1 MCHIGDILCFFCDT
15 KIATNALIQR
25 CEAYA
30 LRCFGLQELQI
41 EEIQTHWQDFS
52 CFLPRDTPVPVFD
65 HEQCPF
71 KRVGSFKVYD
81 YPCPNPACKKRLT
94 QPSANKTPITALRNC
109 DWVSNFYAP
118 GLMPIVQWF
127 NTYLENCNERNNIH
141 RQLIA
146 PHAVNPHM
154 TPLETIAGPVYRDL
168 TAEELVKHTMGQEG
182 NLSGGITGTYVDSIT
197 VETTPVTD
205 AICDDDGSLF
215 GDDGQDI
222 NFASITSSEPE
233 AVINSSTT
241 KYCSDPNPGWCDTAG
256 EADVNM
262 INKQPGENYT
272 TANSTQTGVASMPSQ
287 TPGQG
292 HVETDSGEISFEFED
307 VTFCGDED
315 EQGELTAVAPP
326 QAATALVTPDPP
338 AFHPQQQAKK
348 AQRPPP
354 QPIAVPLVPPMANSI
369 LVSGDV
375 QSFSQN
381 LHVGVSGGVS
391 RAGKALEHGYNNNAA
406 PAGVSQLAL
415 PTGGT
420 NNVTVVT
427 SVQNY
432 EGSSKDGRKTTKSKK
447 KGRNSVENAAA
458 NKRQQ
463 ALLKSLAE
471 SEAARMR
478 KNGAAAAANS
488 TTQFMGSVS
497 PVKCPRT
504 FSPDIV
510 VQADI
515 EANPGNYMTEPHADP
530 SSAQPSGFNVV
541 VDTAFNSSNVQGSVS
556 HSMDPV
562 QSNKGFINDPA
573 PQGHATAS
581 KSHDSPIVPT
591 RFHQGSNQV
600 INCQPQHLQG
610 NLLQH
615 DRGSHHG
622 CDSSPG
628 GVHPAMDLDGQ
639 QHNNNLFCHG
649 GVANE
654 YNSHPEGVFMNSPIQ
669 HNFSAGGDQN
679 VFHDVAKAVV
689 MGTSNSDIAID
700 PRLWEASQVAN
711 LNDTTDAQ
719 LASMGFVRANA
730 LPTSQSAERLTA
742 NTPQYPEFNVGTWV
756 QPSSPTY
763 GSSSSGGCISPF
775 KSHHIGTSQGEIDDY
790 AGDMADLGNERQ
802 PSRRTSKKRKSSK
815 ASCLDLYG
823 PTTEQPPPM
832 MTEAMREALASQGSG
847 GAVAPIANMAEP
859 VVAAEGP
866 IVEDRAQMERMELFR
881 MIQEEQRKF
890 QAQQKAE
897 WEAFELRIQ
906 HILQGHGGQ

>member
-1 MCHIGDILCFFCDT
+1 MCHVGDILCFFCDT

-30 LRCFGLQELQI
+30 LKCFGLQEL
-41 EEIQTHWQDFS
+41 EKEGVQTHWQDFS

-65 HEQCPF
+65 YEECPF

-81 YPCPNPACKKRLT
+81 YPCPNPACKKSLT
-94 QPSANKTPITALRNC
+94 QPSANKIPRTTLRNC

-127 NTYLENCNERNNIH
+127 NTYLTNYNERNNIH

-182 NLSGGITGTYVDSIT
+182 NFSDGMTGTHADSIT
-197 VETTPVTD
+197 VKSIPVAD
-205 AICDDDGSLF
+205 VICDDDGSLF
-215 GDDGQDI
+215 GDDGQDT

-241 KYCSDPNPGWCDTAG
+241 KYYPDPRPDWYDTAG
-256 EADVNM
+256 EADLSM
-262 INKQPGENYT
+262 TAKQPGGNCT
-272 TANSTQTGVASMPSQ
+272 TANSTQAGVASMSSQ

-292 HVETDSGEISFEFED
+292 HVETDSGEISFDFED
-307 VTFCGDED
+307 VTFCGDE
-315 EQGELTAVAPP
+315 
-326 QAATALVTPDPP
+326 

-348 AQRPPP
+348 AQRQPP
-354 QPIAVPLVPPMANSI
+354 QPIAVPRVPLMANSI

-381 LHVGVSGGVS
+381 LRAGVSGAVS
-391 RAGKALEHGYNNNAA
+391 RTGKAPEHGYNDNAA
-406 PAGVSQLAL
+406 LAGVSQLAL

-432 EGSSKDGRKTTKSKK
+432 EGYSKDGKKTTKSKK
-447 KGRNSVENAAA
+447 KGRNSVDSAAA

-488 TTQFMGSVS
+488 TTVQFSGSVS

-504 FSPDIV
+504 FSPDLM
-510 VQADI
+510 VQADMK
-515 EANPGNYMTEPHADP
+515 ENPGNYITEPHANR
-530 SSAQPSGFNVV
+530 SSAQPRGFNVV
-541 VDTAFNSSNVQGSVS
+541 VATAFNSSNVQGSIS
-556 HSMDPV
+556 HSMAPI
-562 QSNKGFINDPA
+562 QSNKGFINNPSA
-573 PQGHATAS
+573 QGHATTS
-581 KSHDSPIVPT
+581 ETHDYPIVPP

-600 INCQPQHLQG
+600 INCPPQHLQG
-610 NLLQH
+610 NSLQH

-622 CDSSPG
+622 YNSSPA
-628 GVHPAMDLDGQ
+628 GVHPAMNLDGQ

-649 GVANE
+649 GVANN
-654 YNSHPEGVFMNSPIQ
+654 YNSHPEGGFINTPIQ
-669 HNFSAGGDQN
+669 HNFSARGEQN
-679 VFHDVAKAVV
+679 VPHDAANAVG
-689 MGTSNSDIAID
+689 MDTTNSDIAID
-700 PRLWEASQVAN
+700 PRLWEASQVAY

-730 LPTSQSAERLTA
+730 LPTPQSAERLTA
-742 NTPQYPEFNVGTWV
+742 NTSQYPESNVGTWV
-756 QPSSPTY
+756 QQNSPTY

-775 KSHHIGTSQGEIDDY
+775 KGHHIGTAQGDIDDH
-790 AGDMADLGNERQ
+790 AGDTADLGTKQQ

-832 MTEAMREALASQGSG
+832 MTEAMREALVSQGSG
-847 GAVAPIANMAEP
+847 GAIAPVASMVQP
-859 VVAAEGP
+859 VVAAEAS
-866 IVEDRAQMERMELFR
+866 IVEDRAQMERTELVR
-881 MIQEEQRKF
+881 MIQEEQRIF
-890 QAQQKAE
+890 QEQQKAD

>member
-182 NLSGGITGTYVDSIT
+182 NLSDGITGTYVDSIT

-241 KYCSDPNPGWCDTAG
+241 KYCSDPNP
-256 EADVNM
+256 
-262 INKQPGENYT
+262 
-272 TANSTQTGVASMPSQ
+272 
-287 TPGQG
+287 
-292 HVETDSGEISFEFED
+292 
-307 VTFCGDED
+307 
-315 EQGELTAVAPP
+315 
-326 QAATALVTPDPP
+326 
-338 AFHPQQQAKK
+338 
-348 AQRPPP
+348 
-354 QPIAVPLVPPMANSI
+354 
-369 LVSGDV
+369 
-375 QSFSQN
+375 
-381 LHVGVSGGVS
+381 
-391 RAGKALEHGYNNNAA
+391 
-406 PAGVSQLAL
+406 AGVSQLAL

-447 KGRNSVENAAA
+447 KGRSSVDSAAA

-610 NLLQH
+610 NLLQQ

-742 NTPQYPEFNVGTWV
+742 NTPPYPEFNVGTWV